1 MDANGVV
8 EMKDFSLPGGLEP
21 KKFKVDNDVFLL
33 SPQIPIG
40 LLGEVA
46 KLSGLVS
53 AALSSTDDAEQAV
66 ASIRDV
72 FGLFMFPESLDRFTD
87 RLRSRTEPIG
97 LPQIQNIL
105 PWLLE
110 AYALRPTA
118 QPSGSSNGSAPE
130 GDSTS
135 LTDGALDTAVSAGL
149 ANPLPGLISQPG
161 VESTS
166 SIDTSASS

>member
-8 EMKDFSLPGGLEP
+8 EMKDFTLPGGLEP
-21 KKFKVDNDVFLL
+21 KKFRVDNDVFSM

-46 KLSGLVS
+46 KLSGLVG
-53 AALSSTDDAEQAV
+53 AALNSTDDAEKAIM
-66 ASIRDV
+66 SIRDV
-72 FGLFMFPESLDRFTD
+72 FGLFMFEDSLERFTE
-87 RLRSRTEPIG
+87 RLTSRREPIG
-97 LPQIQNIL
+97 LPHIQNIL

-135 LTDGALDTAVSAGL
+135 LTDGAPAI
-149 ANPLPGLISQPG
+149 PFPGLMSQPG
-161 VESTS
+161 ADSTS
-166 SIDTSASS
+166 STDMSASN